1 MDLMYRHL
9 KDARD
14 LPPSQVVH
22 AIPRSGVP
30 GQAPAIN
37 AANLPPIA
45 LAPAEADR
53 VTYVADTLTV
63 PE

>member
-1 MDLMYRHL
+1 V
-9 KDARD
+9 
-14 LPPSQVVH
+14 S
-22 AIPRSGVP
+22 
-30 GQAPAIN
+30 GQAPAIT

-53 VTYVADTLTV
+53 IAFIADILNV